1 MRSSRQQL
9 YDNLYYGFER
19 WLIAKSDTYKA
30 RKSLKGIRFDK
41 QFYHEYKSTVCPYW
55 AQFGIKP
62 NITWVKTNYLLTGSM
77 DPRYI
82 PTDVLATKIIPHFNN
97 DLFVRSLA
105 DKNLNNLVFPGVKR
119 PETAFKYM
127 SGSYCRDDFSLITKE
142 EALAACQDDIR
153 YFIKPTRN
161 SSEGKDV
168 RSFHGSQPVQTT
180 LALLDS
186 YQNTDYIVQHAIV
199 QHPDLA
205 AMNESSVNTL
215 RLITLVFKGTPHVLS
230 AILRIGTSESDVDNI
245 GAGGYQC
252 TVYPDGT
259 LSKKAYTHQ
268 SGRDTF
274 VEETRSGIRFE
285 NLRVPFFDKVCT
297 TALDLASKA
306 PHLKYIAWDFAID
319 EAGDPV
325 LIEFN
330 VNVPGQNQETCGP
343 TFGDLTDAVLD
354 EVFRK

>member
-9 YDNLYYGFER
+9 YDNLYYGLER
-19 WLIAKSDTYKA
+19 WLIAKSDTSKA
-30 RKSLKGIRFDK
+30 KKRLKGVKFDK
-41 QFYHEYKSTVCPYW
+41 QFYHEYKTTVCPYW

-105 DKNLNNLVFPGVKR
+105 DKNLNNLVFPSVKR
-119 PETAFKYM
+119 PKTAFKYM
-127 SGSYCRDDFSLITKE
+127 SGSYCRDDFSLIAKE
-142 EALAACQDDIR
+142 DALAACQDDIR

-161 SSEGKDV
+161 SSEGNDI
-168 RSFHGSQPVQTT
+168 RAFRGSQPAQET
-180 LALLDS
+180 LSLLDS
-186 YQNTDYIVQHAIV
+186 YKNTDYIVQHAIV

-205 AMNESSVNTL
+205 AMNASSVNTL
-215 RLITLVFKGTPHVLS
+215 RLITLVFQGKPHILS
-230 AILRIGTSESDVDNI
+230 AILRIGTSGSDVDNI

-252 TVYPDGT
+252 AIHPDGT
-259 LSKKAYTHQ
+259 LDKKAYTHE
-268 SGRDTF
+268 SGYDTF

-285 NLRVPFFDKVCT
+285 DLRVPSFDKVCA
-297 TALDLASKA
+297 TAMDLASKA
-306 PHLKYIAWDFAID
+306 PHLKYIAWDFAVD

-343 TFGDLTDAVLD
+343 TFGDLTDAVLE
-354 EVFRK
+354 EVFAK